1 MSLRSPTSNE
11 IALTLA
17 LSHRNGRGDFLIQD
31 VPDVNPR
38 PLAGEGRVRVLCPL
52 SVFSK
57 EREGHEDQTNWVS
70 ILRACVMRAECRVI
84 SMTSY
89 RRSKRFANGEN
100 LDDGG
105 TKDWKG

>member
-11 IALTLA
+11 IALTVA

-57 EREGHEDQTNWVS
+57 EVTKSTKFRSQIYSDLRV
-70 ILRACVMRAECRVI
+70 LRA
-84 SMTSY
+84 S
-89 RRSKRFANGEN
+89 FEN
-100 LDDGG
+100 TRGWMAYSG
-105 TKDWKG
+105 S